1 VIASVASD
9 RITLN
14 VSADVVK
21 KLEPAAVGEPGTA
34 SAR

>member
-1 VIASVASD
+1 MIASVADD

-14 VSADVVK
+14 VRADVVK
-21 KLEPAAVGEPGTA
+21 KLEPVAIGEPGAT